1 MYDAL
6 EVSQYII
13 NYCREKK
20 YCMSNLKLQKVLYY
34 VQAEFL
40 VVTNKPCFK
49 DKIEAWM
56 FGPVVKSVYRNYRVY
71 AGGNIAVGNSK
82 QRHHIKNRDMEL
94 IQGIVDECDQ
104 YSNSSLMQIIFKQSP
119 YRDVYQKYFHN
130 TISNKTLKDFFEE
143 E

>member
-1 MYDAL
+1 
-6 EVSQYII
+6 
-13 NYCREKK
+13 
-20 YCMSNLKLQKVLYY
+20 
-34 VQAEFL
+34 
-40 VVTNKPCFK
+40 
-49 DKIEAWM
+49 M
-56 FGPVVKSVYRNYRVY
+56 FGPVVESVYRNYRVY

-82 QRHHIKNRDMEL
+82 QRHHIKRQDMKL

-130 TISNKTLKDFFEE
+130 TISNKALKDFFEE

>member
-13 NYCREKK
+13 DYCREKK

-56 FGPVVKSVYRNYRVY
+56 
-71 AGGNIAVGNSK
+71 
-82 QRHHIKNRDMEL
+82 
-94 IQGIVDECDQ
+94 
-104 YSNSSLMQIIFKQSP
+104 
-119 YRDVYQKYFHN
+119 
-130 TISNKTLKDFFEE
+130 
-143 E
+143 

>member
-13 NYCREKK
+13 DYCREKK
-20 YCMSNLKLQKVLYY
+20 YYMSNLKLQKVLYY

-40 VVTNKPCFK
+40 VTTNNPCFK

-56 FGPVVKSVYRNYRVY
+56 FGPVVESVYRHYRVY

-82 QRHHIKNRDMEL
+82 QRHHIKRQDMKL

-119 YRDVYQKYFHN
+119 YRNVYQKYFHN
-130 TISNKTLKDFFEE
+130 TISNNALKDFFEE